1 MRKEGL
7 ERMIDKATYTK
18 AKGLI
23 CPYCGAESIEGGFIQ
38 VEAGEAFQD
47 MSCSQCQGKW
57 QDVYRL
63 VDLTPLGREE

>member
-1 MRKEGL
+1 
-7 ERMIDKATYTK
+7 MISKGKYIK

-47 MSCSQCQGKW
+47 MSCSQCEGKW
-57 QDVYRL
+57 QDIYRL
-63 VDLTPLGREE
+63 VDLVLIEKED